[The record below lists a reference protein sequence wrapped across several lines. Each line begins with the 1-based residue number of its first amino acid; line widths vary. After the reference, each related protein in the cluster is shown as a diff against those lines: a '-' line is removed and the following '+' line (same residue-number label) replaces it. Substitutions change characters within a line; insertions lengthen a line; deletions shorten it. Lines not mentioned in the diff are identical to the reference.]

1 MRKVKFRGGANDEEC
16 ASNENREEVSGKGT
30 INDGEESKVSKTG
43 NKRGRP
49 RKNPLVIKDETSGT
63 KSKRGRKPKK
73 LYDID
78 PNEVNEN
85 EIHKEIDSPL
95 GPIEKNFKMIDNHN
109 FSFDSMVNL
118 GKGDNYPSNHPPY
131 YPRKQSLNNPFDKF
145 FNGVPQNLDYV
156 HEQRSR
162 RVSSV
167 LSPYHIPGNPPN
179 IASPSP
185 IRGPSFGHNDFKLK
199 NFVMKANTQQS
210 GEENPTQQKLNE
222 LIAQSFKNWDSKP
235 KRKETEDIDFS

>member
-16 ASNENREEVSGKGT
+16 ASNENKEEVSGKGPV
-30 INDGEESKVSKTG
+30 NDGEESKVSKTG

-78 PNEVNEN
+78 PNEGGNVTFNESEHKDNTSEEYPLHEN
-85 EIHKEIDSPL
+85 EMHKNMDSPL
-95 GPIEKNFKMIDNHN
+95 GPIEKNFKMMDNHN

-118 GKGDNYPSNHPPY
+118 GKGDNYPSNHPPF

-167 LSPYHIPGNPPN
+167 LSPYHIP
-179 IASPSP
+179 
-185 IRGPSFGHNDFKLK
+185 
-199 NFVMKANTQQS
+199 
-210 GEENPTQQKLNE
+210 
-222 LIAQSFKNWDSKP
+222 
-235 KRKETEDIDFS
+235 